1 MSEFVSINPDGVECD
16 WIDPVVTL
24 TEDPSGYT
32 VDNGFGSYRVDRQPQ
47 WTYLVRE
54 GGHMSPLTRV
64 DALVA
69 AVILAHHPRRQTQ
82 PQTEHETE
90 TEPQPAASTPNHDLL
105 DVPLTKKA

>member
-1 MSEFVSINPDGVECD
+1 
-16 WIDPVVTL
+16 
-24 TEDPSGYT
+24 
-32 VDNGFGSYRVDRQPQ
+32 
-47 WTYLVRE
+47 
-54 GGHMSPLTRV
+54 MSPLTRV